1 MTSYLT
7 IMVFTNL
14 ERFLNTQ
21 WMKATSK
28 KCIHVR
34 AKMKQI
40 STSLP
45 ESFDPAHSRL
55 LAKAACI
62 LLASNRLSPGD
73 AIAEAQKVITL
84 AGL

>member
-1 MTSYLT
+1 MSLSKEELVLT
-7 IMVFTNL
+7 AC
-14 ERFLNTQ
+14 FLKSTD
-21 WMKATSK
+21 MSISIEDALGD
-28 KCIHVR
+28 V
-34 AKMKQI
+34 KQI

-73 AIAEAQKVITL
+73 AIAEAQKLITL